1 MKEMRDLMLLLLN
14 MHGSISRER
23 LIRAYESKAST
34 SDEYTVIDADM
45 ITFVLETIAK
55 LSNGYWVSK
64 VEDDAVFAARFPQLA
79 SYHAAF
85 WMKKKEMLRDLVEL
99 YEQ

>member
-1 MKEMRDLMLLLLN
+1 
-14 MHGSISRER
+14 
-23 LIRAYESKAST
+23 
-34 SDEYTVIDADM
+34 VIDADM

-64 VEDDAVFAARFPQLA
+64 VEDDDVFAARFPQLA